1 MRINYTRISAF
12 IFLLLFLIYSY
23 LANEIRVF
31 AFDENADFN
40 ARTFP
45 KLISYLGIIVSFLT
59 LVLSKNEDEPLKQ
72 FEWIKVLV
80 LFLLVFTY
88 GLIIKSV
95 GFFIST
101 NLFLIF
107 SYYYLGVRNYKVILF
122 CSFPV
127 VAALQFML
135 HGLLDVYIRDPF
147 LKLLGVISWLREWW
161 LA

>member
-147 LKLLGVISWLREWW
+147 LKMVGVISWLREWW